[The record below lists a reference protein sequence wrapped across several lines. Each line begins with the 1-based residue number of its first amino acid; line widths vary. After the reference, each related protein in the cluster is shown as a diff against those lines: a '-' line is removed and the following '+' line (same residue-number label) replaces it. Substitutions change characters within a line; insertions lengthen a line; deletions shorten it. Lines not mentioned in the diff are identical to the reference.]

1 MRQALPAHFPE
12 RERKVL
18 SWPVVTWLLSA
29 GAWFRPSRSH
39 SNANIVSPTPPF
51 MFKKD
56 IYLVEKALP
65 VSAGLVLREA
75 LWHQKA

>member
-29 GAWFRPSRSH
+29 GAWFGQHRCP
-39 SNANIVSPTPPF
+39 NANIVSPTPPF